1 MHEKLHGDAYCGLIL
16 LFSRLQ
22 CAKSCMGRRTVNLFE
37 TSKLRN
43 VALLAHS
50 GSGKTSI
57 VEAIH
62 FASGAI
68 NRLGKTEDGT
78 TVSDFEPE
86 EHKHHTSLQ
95 LSVVPSIFDGY
106 KINTV
111 DTPGYADF
119 IGETLSALSS
129 VDSAIVVVS
138 APSGVEVGTEIAWHH
153 LQKRKIPTLIFI
165 NKMDREN
172 ADFEGS
178 VKQIQSI
185 LGPQCVPISLPNGT
199 EAAFSETHSVLN
211 KNNPQGLSAAIAAA
225 RDELV
230 EKIAETDDGLTEK
243 YLDQGDLDDSEIAE
257 GLSVG
262 VKSGQIAPILAG
274 SSITGVGIQDLMK
287 AIVDYLPSPSDA
299 GLIAED
305 PAAAFIFKT
314 SADPFVG
321 KISYF
326 RVVQGTMTPNT
337 DLWDSNKNQSERIG
351 QIFAPVGKI
360 QNSVTSLAVGDI
372 GAVTKLAHAVTG
384 DTLTAKTH
392 SFEGPVIEFPAP
404 VYSVAVHPKTQADL
418 EKMSTALNRLSEEDP
433 SLRLKRDSETGE
445 LIATGLGDTH
455 VDVLVERAK
464 RKFGVD
470 LELRVPQIPY
480 RETISKITTSEYR
493 HKKQSG
499 GHGQYGHVLIRLEPL
514 ETGSGFQFGTEV
526 VGGNVPKEY
535 IPAVEKGVQKAMNEG
550 TDGFPVVDLKV
561 VLYDGSSHS
570 VDSSGA
576 SFEIAGTM
584 ALKQGVR
591 DALPVLLEPIMQVKI
606 NAPEA
611 SAGAVVGDLNTR
623 RARING
629 MASQDGLAHIDAE
642 VPRSEVQQ
650 WSTSLRA
657 LTQGRGSLAI
667 EFGRFGEVPTHVQQK
682 IVAEK
687 SK

>member
-1 MHEKLHGDAYCGLIL
+1 MDQ
-16 LFSRLQ
+16 FDS
-22 CAKSCMGRRTVNLFE
+22 N
-37 TSKLRN
+37 KLRN

-50 GSGKTSI
+50 GSGKTSL

-62 FASGAI
+62 FATGAI
-68 NRLGKTEDGT
+68 NRLGKTEDGN

-95 LSVVPSIFDGY
+95 LSVVPSISKGH
-106 KINTV
+106 KLNII

-129 VDSAIVVVS
+129 ADSAIIVVS
-138 APSGVEVGTEIAWHH
+138 APAGVEVGTEIAWNY
-153 LQKRKIPTLIFI
+153 LRERKIPTLIFI

-172 ADFEGS
+172 ADFQS
-178 VKQIQSI
+178 TVKQLQSVLGSECVPLNVPDGAENSFSKVFSI
-185 LGPQCVPISLPNGT
+185 LRNDAPT
-199 EAAFSETHSVLN
+199 EFSAEMEN
-211 KNNPQGLSAAIAAA
+211 A
-225 RDELV
+225 REQVV
-230 EKIAETDDGLTEK
+230 EKVAETDDGLTEK
-243 YLDQGDLDDSEIAE
+243 YLESGDLEDDQIAA
-257 GLSVG
+257 GLSSG
-262 VKSGQIAPILAG
+262 VKKGQIVPILSG
-274 SSITGVGIQDLMK
+274 SSITGVGVHELID
-287 AIVDYLPSPSDA
+287 AVVEHLPSPLDA
-299 GLIAED
+299 GIIADD

-314 SADPFVG
+314 TADPFVG
-321 KISYF
+321 KVSYF
-326 RVVQGTMTPNT
+326 RVLSGTISPNI
-337 DLWDSNKNQSERIG
+337 DLWDSNQNQPERLG
-351 QIFAPVGKI
+351 QIYAPIGKTQAPVA
-360 QNSVTSLAVGDI
+360 SLAAGDI
-372 GAVTKLAHAVTG
+372 GVVTKLAHAVTG
-384 DTLTAKTH
+384 DTLCPKSN
-392 SFEGPVIEFPAP
+392 SFDGPKIEFPSP

-433 SLRLKRDSETGE
+433 SLSLKRDKETGE
-445 LIATGLGDTH
+445 LIAMGLGDTH
-455 VDVLVERAK
+455 VDVMAERAK

-514 ETGSGFQFGTEV
+514 EAGSGFEFGTEV

-535 IPAVEKGVQKAMNEG
+535 IPAVEKGVQKAMYEG

-561 VLYDGSSHS
+561 ILYDGSSHS

-591 DALPVLLEPIMQVKI
+591 DALPVLLEPIMQVKV
-606 NAPEA
+606 NAPES

-629 MASQDGLAHIDAE
+629 MTSQNGHAYIDAE
-642 VPRSEVQQ
+642 VPRSEIQQ

-657 LTQGRGSLAI
+657 LTQGRGTVVI
-667 EFGRFGEVPTHVQQK
+667 DFVRIGEVPMHVQQK

-687 SK
+687 RKEPSTTKS

>member
-1 MHEKLHGDAYCGLIL
+1 MREKLHGDAYCGLIL

>member
-16 LFSRLQ
+16 LFPRPQ
-22 CAKSCMGRRTVNLFE
+22 CAKSCMGGRTVTLFE

-262 VKSGQIAPILAG
+262 VKSGQIAPILVG

-326 RVVQGTMTPNT
+326 RVVQRTMTPNT

-591 DALPVLLEPIMQVKI
+591 AHPLKQ
-606 NAPEA
+606 
-611 SAGAVVGDLNTR
+611 
-623 RARING
+623 RAR
-629 MASQDGLAHIDAE
+629 A
-642 VPRSEVQQ
+642 P
-650 WSTSLRA
+650 
-657 LTQGRGSLAI
+657 
-667 EFGRFGEVPTHVQQK
+667 F
-682 IVAEK
+682 
-687 SK
+687 

>member
-1 MHEKLHGDAYCGLIL
+1 
-16 LFSRLQ
+16 
-22 CAKSCMGRRTVNLFE
+22 
-37 TSKLRN
+37 
-43 VALLAHS
+43 
-50 GSGKTSI
+50 
-57 VEAIH
+57 
-62 FASGAI
+62 
-68 NRLGKTEDGT
+68 
-78 TVSDFEPE
+78 
-86 EHKHHTSLQ
+86 
-95 LSVVPSIFDGY
+95 
-106 KINTV
+106 
-111 DTPGYADF
+111 
-119 IGETLSALSS
+119 
-129 VDSAIVVVS
+129 
-138 APSGVEVGTEIAWHH
+138 
-153 LQKRKIPTLIFI
+153 
-165 NKMDREN
+165 
-172 ADFEGS
+172 
-178 VKQIQSI
+178 
-185 LGPQCVPISLPNGT
+185 
-199 EAAFSETHSVLN
+199 
-211 KNNPQGLSAAIAAA
+211 
-225 RDELV
+225 
-230 EKIAETDDGLTEK
+230 
-243 YLDQGDLDDSEIAE
+243 
-257 GLSVG
+257 
-262 VKSGQIAPILAG
+262 
-274 SSITGVGIQDLMK
+274 
-287 AIVDYLPSPSDA
+287 
-299 GLIAED
+299 
-305 PAAAFIFKT
+305 
-314 SADPFVG
+314 
-321 KISYF
+321 
-326 RVVQGTMTPNT
+326 MTPNT

>member
-1 MHEKLHGDAYCGLIL
+1 MDQ
-16 LFSRLQ
+16 FDS
-22 CAKSCMGRRTVNLFE
+22 N
-37 TSKLRN
+37 KLRN

-50 GSGKTSI
+50 GSGKTSL

-62 FASGAI
+62 FATGAI
-68 NRLGKTEDGT
+68 NRLGKTEDGN

-95 LSVVPSIFDGY
+95 LSVVPSISKGH
-106 KINTV
+106 KLNII

-129 VDSAIVVVS
+129 ADSAIIVVS
-138 APSGVEVGTEIAWHH
+138 ASAGVEVGTEIAWNY
-153 LQKRKIPTLIFI
+153 LRERKIPTLIFI

-172 ADFEGS
+172 ADFQS
-178 VKQIQSI
+178 TVKQLQSVLGSECIPLNVPDAAENSFSKVFSI
-185 LGPQCVPISLPNGT
+185 LQNDTPIEFFAEMEN
-199 EAAFSETHSVLN
+199 
-211 KNNPQGLSAAIAAA
+211 A
-225 RDELV
+225 REQIV
-230 EKIAETDDGLTEK
+230 EKVAETDDGLTEK
-243 YLDQGDLDDSEIAE
+243 YLELGDLEDTQIVV
-257 GLSVG
+257 GLSAG
-262 VKSGQIAPILAG
+262 VKKCQIVPILCG
-274 SSITGVGIQDLMK
+274 SSITGVGVHELIH
-287 AIVDYLPSPSDA
+287 AVVDHLPSPLDV
-299 GLIAED
+299 GIVPD
-305 PAAAFIFKT
+305 GPAAAFIFKT
-314 SADPFVG
+314 TADPFVG
-321 KISYF
+321 KVSYF
-326 RVVQGTMTPNT
+326 RVLSGTISPNV
-337 DLWDSNKNQSERIG
+337 DLWNSNQNQSERLG
-351 QIFAPVGKI
+351 QIYAPIGKT
-360 QNSVTSLAVGDI
+360 QAPVTSLAAGDI
-372 GAVTKLAHAVTG
+372 GVVTKLAHAVTG
-384 DTLTAKTH
+384 DTLCPKSN
-392 SFEGPVIEFPAP
+392 SFDGPKIEFPSP

-433 SLRLKRDSETGE
+433 SLTLKRDKETGE

-455 VDVLVERAK
+455 IDVMTERAK

-514 ETGSGFQFGTEV
+514 EAGSGFEFGTEV

-535 IPAVEKGVQKAMNEG
+535 IPAVEKGVQKAMYEG
-550 TDGFPVVDLKV
+550 TDGFPVVDLRV
-561 VLYDGSSHS
+561 ILYDGSSHS

-591 DALPVLLEPIMQVKI
+591 DASPVLLEPIMQVKV
-606 NAPEA
+606 NAPES

-629 MASQDGLAHIDAE
+629 MTSQNGHAYIDAE
-642 VPRSEVQQ
+642 VPRSEIQQ

-657 LTQGRGSLAI
+657 LTQGRGSVAI
-667 EFGRFGEVPTHVQQK
+667 DFVRFGEVPMNVQQK

-687 SK
+687 SKEPTATKS

>member
-1 MHEKLHGDAYCGLIL
+1 M
-16 LFSRLQ
+16 
-22 CAKSCMGRRTVNLFE
+22 NLFE

-262 VKSGQIAPILAG
+262 VKSGQIAPILVG